1 MVIRFIDGKL
11 ALQTPEMNGELGHPE
26 EAIKRLLQMGV
37 SSRMARQIVYEAM
50 MTGSAKVPLAAN
62 F

>member
-11 ALQTPEMNGELGHPE
+11 AVQSKELRGELGRPE
-26 EAIKRLLQMGV
+26 EAIRRLLLMGI
-37 SSRMARQIVYEAM
+37 SDRIARQIVYEAM
-50 MTGSAKVPLAAN
+50 MTGSANLPKAVN